1 MIKKRDLNVPRP
13 VKTKQTRDRIFNAA
27 VKLMNKYG
35 YEYLTIRNIC
45 EAADVSTGTFYHHF
59 KTKDDLLSVYL
70 DNSYNK
76 YLSNCIRDT
85 ADLNIKDKIL
95 LVYCNYSK
103 YCKESGLAFISNYY
117 AVKNKALDSRHKL
130 TARQLDIIDEVE
142 KAQEEGMIITELSSY
157 TICLDLG
164 DICKGVIF
172 DWCQCD
178 AVFDLTD
185 CLQRLMSIYIKGIV
199 TEKFVLKYGQ
209 IVIHEDLQT
218 KSRQVS
224 FTHLETSD

>member
-1 MIKKRDLNVPRP
+1 MKKRDLIPPRQI
-13 VKTKQTRDRIFNAA
+13 KTKQTRDKIFNAA

-59 KTKDDLLSVYL
+59 QTKDDLLSVYL

-76 YLSNCIRDT
+76 YLSNRMKDT
-85 ADLNIKDKIL
+85 SELNIKDKIL
-95 LVYCNYSK
+95 LVYDNYSK

-117 AVKNKALDSRHKL
+117 SVKNKALDSRQKL
-130 TARQLDIIDEVE
+130 TERQLDIIDEVE
-142 KAQEEGMIITELSSY
+142 KAQEEGMITKELSAY

-172 DWCQCD
+172 DWCQCNG
-178 AVFDLTD
+178 AFDLTD
-185 CLQRLMSIYIKGIV
+185 YLKRVLSIYINGII
-199 TEKFVLKYGQ
+199 TDKFVLTYGKITIQ
-209 IVIHEDLQT
+209 EDLQHIP
-218 KSRQVS
+218 RQLS
-224 FTHLETSD
+224 FTNPYTSR